1 MINVI
6 KQQESSPFTSVE
18 KSFEKNY
25 ILPGYYV
32 YSFGTICKNLSLFL
46 HLTNHLMISMLH
58 AF

>member
-6 KQQESSPFTSVE
+6 KQQESSPFTSVG

-25 ILPGYYV
+25 ILNGFY
-32 YSFGTICKNLSLFL
+32 ICV
-46 HLTNHLMISMLH
+46 HLMISMLH